1 MTPQPTLATSPKNDF
16 EKQKRKKEKN
26 GQEDEKKFSQF
37 EAIEKAYQVLPQAVN
52 NLAVAST
59 GKEDIP
65 LWGIME
71 HEEFA
76 TLNSEETDD
85 EANEDV
91 VGGPILYAGH
101 SKVLQCSNFNYLIF
115 KLNTN

>member
-1 MTPQPTLATSPKNDF
+1 MVTPQPITTTSPKIDF
-16 EKQKRKKEKN
+16 EKQKRENSQQSKQSS
-26 GQEDEKKFSQF
+26 GQDEQKGDNSLSEF

-76 TLNSEETDD
+76 SLNLDDTED
-85 EANEDV
+85 EASEDV
-91 VGGPILYAGH
+91 VDGPVLYSGH
-101 SKVLQCSNFNYLIF
+101 SKVTTF
-115 KLNTN
+115 